1 MSQMLEVPV
10 QTTQDKFVQ
19 MMPHIERIAGHV
31 FKNINPVDREEA
43 VAETVA
49 LCWKN
54 YLHCML
60 VGKDVKASSMAYY
73 AVQGVKSGRSMCGGS
88 RKDAL
93 SQPTRTLLGQQAQGA
108 RGGGWPDALVDKRVW
123 ERPLEHTRINLDYGQ
138 FLQLPQ
144 VTEQERSVFELL
156 AQGFRTSEI
165 AKYLG
170 VSAPR
175 VCQIKNSMGEK
186 LLAFFGQGMWP
197 VSRRGRGRPV
207 GARC

>member
-31 FKNINPVDREEA
+31 FKHINPVDREEA

-49 LCWKN
+49 MCWKN
-54 YLHCML
+54 YLHCVL
-60 VGKDVKASSMAYY
+60 AGKDVKASSMAFY
-73 AVQGVKSGRSMCGGS
+73 AVQTVKSGRSMCGGS
-88 RKDAL
+88 GTDAL
-93 SQPTRTLLGQQAQGA
+93 SQPARTLPGHPAESAQGC
-108 RGGGWPDALVDKRVW
+108 GWPDALVDTRVW
-123 ERPLEHTRINLDYGQ
+123 ERPLEHTRIKLDYGQ
-138 FLQLPQ
+138 FLQLPE
-144 VTEQERSVFELL
+144 VTEQERGVFELL

-165 AKYLG
+165 AQYLG

-186 LLAFFGQGMWP
+186 LLAFFGQGIWP
-197 VSRRGRGRPV
+197 VSSRGRGRPV
-207 GARC
+207 GARR

>member
-1 MSQMLEVPV
+1 MSQTLDVPV

-31 FKNINPVDREEA
+31 FKHTNPVDREEA

-49 LCWKN
+49 MCWKN
-54 YLHCML
+54 YLHCVL
-60 VGKDVKASSMAYY
+60 VGKDVKASSMAFY
-73 AVQGVKSGRSMCGGS
+73 AVQTIKSGRSMCGGS
-88 RKDAL
+88 RTDAV
-93 SQPTRTLLGQQAQGA
+93 SQPARALPEQTAEGAQGC
-108 RGGGWPDALVDKRVW
+108 RWPDALVDKRVW
-123 ERPLEHTRINLDYGQ
+123 ERPLEHTRIKLDYSQ
-138 FLQLPQ
+138 FLQLPE
-144 VTEQERSVFELL
+144 VTQQERGVFDLL

-165 AKYLG
+165 AGRLG

-186 LLAFFGQGMWP
+186 LVALFGQGIWP
-197 VSRRGRGRPV
+197 VSGRGRGRPA